1 MEGTTGAVGPISG
14 IAGIIDVAA
23 DVALKIVAVD
33 HGTKKKKLIGDGC
46 TTITYKF
53 YTLTR

>member
-1 MEGTTGAVGPISG
+1 MEGTTGAVDPISG
-14 IAGIIDVAA
+14 VVGIIVVAVDA
-23 DVALKIVAVD
+23 AVALKIVVVD

-53 YTLTR
+53 FIY